1 MDTELLDIFT
11 DRLQLDIPLIQEHV
25 LYMQTDKVDATAK
38 LFRIFH
44 NYKASSSYLNLNEF
58 HKLVTHGEHILN
70 SLRTTN
76 DNASHFD
83 IQWLNSSAI
92 QLKTWCEQLLSDL
105 ALSPADSSLFP
116 TISILDKQEKT
127 ADVMKGLS
135 LLYVD
140 KSTKRSNAMQAP
152 LSHIFKRVSTTD
164 SISELKNAVANNS
177 ADLIILNLEEKSIE
191 VALEL
196 INVKPDI
203 ALITAIPNL
212 SANKKS
218 RLLLK
223 GLTHPIP
230 SPIQSKDLKRQLHN
244 VVTSHFSQVY
254 TLISHDKIYTFI
266 QKLDP
271 LSSTMKK
278 IISLCDD
285 PDSSV
290 KELISTINEDP
301 ITTANI
307 LHAASSPIYGV
318 AKTSSLNQAVAAFG
332 KKLVKA
338 ISLSELSRN
347 LGTLNLEVYGINEE
361 TFKRTSALRLALMD
375 KWYSKV
381 DSQALS
387 ILSASAI
394 LGNLGSILINQELVN
409 AGLGN
414 KFKAYAKDKLS
425 EAEVTLLK
433 TSTAYIT
440 ADILEFWGL
449 ESELID
455 SVRYSDSP
463 FNANSEKVKS
473 LACAN
478 AVIYKMVNPY
488 GELVDELPQ
497 EVKTLLQ
504 KAGLSEEGLATALEE
519 LKSQL

>member
-105 ALSPADSSLFP
+105 VLSPADSSLFP

-218 RLLLK
+218 RL
-223 GLTHPIP
+223 
-230 SPIQSKDLKRQLHN
+230 
-244 VVTSHFSQVY
+244 
-254 TLISHDKIYTFI
+254 
-266 QKLDP
+266 
-271 LSSTMKK
+271 
-278 IISLCDD
+278 
-285 PDSSV
+285 
-290 KELISTINEDP
+290 
-301 ITTANI
+301 
-307 LHAASSPIYGV
+307 
-318 AKTSSLNQAVAAFG
+318 
-332 KKLVKA
+332 
-338 ISLSELSRN
+338 
-347 LGTLNLEVYGINEE
+347 
-361 TFKRTSALRLALMD
+361 
-375 KWYSKV
+375 
-381 DSQALS
+381 
-387 ILSASAI
+387 
-394 LGNLGSILINQELVN
+394 
-409 AGLGN
+409 
-414 KFKAYAKDKLS
+414 
-425 EAEVTLLK
+425 
-433 TSTAYIT
+433 
-440 ADILEFWGL
+440 
-449 ESELID
+449 
-455 SVRYSDSP
+455 
-463 FNANSEKVKS
+463 
-473 LACAN
+473 
-478 AVIYKMVNPY
+478 
-488 GELVDELPQ
+488 
-497 EVKTLLQ
+497 
-504 KAGLSEEGLATALEE
+504 
-519 LKSQL
+519 